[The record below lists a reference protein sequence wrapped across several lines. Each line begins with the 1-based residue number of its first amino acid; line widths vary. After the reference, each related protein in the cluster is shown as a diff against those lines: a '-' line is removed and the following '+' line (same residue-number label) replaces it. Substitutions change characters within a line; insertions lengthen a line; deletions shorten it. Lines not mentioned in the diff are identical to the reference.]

1 MFLCLPDNLLLMILF
16 GAQQIIIST
25 NNIYYLNIF
34 YSQSDNNRTI
44 TKSTIIPSP
53 FADEVYANDMK

>member
-1 MFLCLPDNLLLMILF
+1 MMSEKHFAGSICF
-16 GAQQIIIST
+16 VAH
-25 NNIYYLNIF
+25 YLNIF

-53 FADEVYANDMK
+53 FADEVYTNDMK